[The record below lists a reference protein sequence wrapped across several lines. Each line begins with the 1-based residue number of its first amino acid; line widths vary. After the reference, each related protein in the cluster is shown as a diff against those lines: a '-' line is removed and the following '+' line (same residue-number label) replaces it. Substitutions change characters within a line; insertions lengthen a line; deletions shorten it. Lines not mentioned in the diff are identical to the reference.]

1 MVRQFRLINEK
12 GQEFNL
18 MDLYN
23 SCFLSEPDGL
33 GYSYNTTYEQVG
45 NSFFETLRNVQQG
58 QITGT
63 ANFSCYDNFKSFV
76 DYIESSEKLRFGYKI
91 PYKNLP
97 IKEYLKDVNIQN
109 IGKEQIDVDGILK
122 CPITFDCLSLWY
134 EENKTI
140 YSTKAQE
147 DEIRWNFKWDSRFV
161 DYNNRILNYINDGH
175 VPAPVLIKIEGPVV
189 NPTIT
194 LKVEGKIYQEVTV
207 NATIQQYEDFEYCT
221 LDKDFYIRKKNTD
234 GTYTDLFDLD
244 YIDPSNNN
252 VIKIPQN
259 KSCELIM
266 TSDSDII
273 NAEVRIYSFYKI
285 V

>member
-1 MVRQFRLINEK
+1 MVREFRLLNEK
-12 GQEFNL
+12 GQEFSL
-18 MDLYN
+18 MDLQN
-23 SCFLSEPDGL
+23 NCFLSEPSGL
-33 GYSYNTTYEQVG
+33 GYSYSTSYEKIG
-45 NSFFETLRNVQQG
+45 NSFVNTLRTLEQG
-58 QITGT
+58 QILGV
-63 ANFSCYDNFKSFV
+63 ANFRNYDNFKSFV
-76 DYIESSEKLRFGYKI
+76 DYIESSEQLKFAYKI

-97 IKEYLKDVNIQN
+97 IQEFYKDVEIQE
-109 IGKEQIDVDGILK
+109 IEKGQLDLDGILK
-122 CPITFDCLSLWY
+122 SNVLFNCLSLWY
-134 EENKTI
+134 TENKVI
-140 YSTKAQE
+140 YSTEVKN
-147 DEIRWNFKWDSRFV
+147 DEIRWNFKWDSKFV
-161 DYNNRILNYINDGH
+161 DYNNRILNYLNDGH